1 LIAALGEGFSVGL
14 LLSALIGPVFFA
26 LIQASLTNG
35 FRYAAALAT
44 GILVSDL
51 IYVLVTFFGIK
62 FIAGFESFE
71 VVLGLGGGLILIGF
85 GINSIFKKKAF
96 RPNSGG
102 MDLLRLRKR
111 SAFAKGFG
119 INGINPFVLL
129 FWISIAS
136 LVQLKQT
143 FTEADYVAYYAGI
156 LVTVFC
162 IDLVK
167 AFIAKKLS
175 PLVTDRTL
183 FLLNKFV
190 GVLMIF
196 YGLRMIWQTLM
207 K

>member
-1 LIAALGEGFSVGL
+1 MIAAFGEGFSVGL

-35 FRYAAALAT
+35 FRNAAALAT

-71 VVLGLGGGLILIGF
+71 VVLGLGGGLILMGF
-85 GINSIFKKKAF
+85 GINSIFKKKVF

-102 MDLLRLRKR
+102 MDLLRLKKR

-143 FTEADYVAYYAGI
+143 FTEADYAAYYAGI

>member
-1 LIAALGEGFSVGL
+1 MIAALGEGFTVGL

-26 LIQASLTNG
+26 LIQASLTHG
-35 FRYAAALAT
+35 FRNAAALAT

-51 IYVLVTFFGIK
+51 IYVLVTFFCIK
-62 FIAGFESFE
+62 LIASFESFE
-71 VVLGLGGGLILIGF
+71 VILGLGGGLILIGF
-85 GINSIFKKKAF
+85 GVNTIVKKKSI

-102 MDLLRLRKR
+102 IELPRAKKR

-136 LVQLKQT
+136 LVQLKQS
-143 FTEADYVAYYAGI
+143 FSESDYVAYYAGI
-156 LVTVFC
+156 LVTVFS
-162 IDLVK
+162 IDLIK

-183 FLLNKFV
+183 FWLNKFV

-196 YGLRMIWQTLM
+196 YGIRMIWQTTM
-207 K
+207 